1 MGIKERITIT
11 HELHEHNHRYY
22 IEDAPVI
29 SDYEFDMLLKELEN
43 LESLHPEYA
52 HPNSPTSRVGG
63 NVTKKSFSVNHRY
76 PMLSLSN
83 TYSLEEIQEWILRVE
98 KSVSNVSFVCEL
110 KYDGVAI
117 GIRYENGEMVQAVTR
132 GDAVQKGMTLPIMY
146 VPLKVYH
153 CGYISDYPKDFEY
166 PRRNSHAAQ
175 SIWL

>member
-1 MGIKERITIT
+1 MGIKEQIERLRD
-11 HELHEHNHRYY
+11 ELHEHNHRYY

-63 NVTKKSFSVNHRY
+63 NVTKSFSSVNHRY

-83 TYSLEEIQEWILRVE
+83 TYSLEEIQEWIVRVG

-110 KYDGVAI
+110 KYD
-117 GIRYENGEMVQAVTR
+117 
-132 GDAVQKGMTLPIMY
+132 
-146 VPLKVYH
+146 
-153 CGYISDYPKDFEY
+153 
-166 PRRNSHAAQ
+166 
-175 SIWL
+175 